1 MSVAPNR
8 DLGAYPSL
16 TNVYKRKE
24 EGNAGGE
31 MRDGGKEE
39 GSGERAGE
47 CPCGEKRDLT
57 IPIGSW
63 LEADGSSKL
72 GNFKRVE
79 KRNHLQSCGQGT
91 GV

>member
-1 MSVAPNR
+1 MSAAPNR

-39 GSGERAGE
+39 GSGESRGGGRARAGT
-47 CPCGEKRDLT
+47 GALKRDGEIL
-57 IPIGSW
+57 PVQPQHR
-63 LEADGSSKL
+63 E
-72 GNFKRVE
+72 
-79 KRNHLQSCGQGT
+79 
-91 GV
+91 

>member
-1 MSVAPNR
+1 
-8 DLGAYPSL
+8 
-16 TNVYKRKE
+16 
-24 EGNAGGE
+24 

-39 GSGERAGE
+39 GSRETAWEG
-47 CPCGEKRDLT
+47 PCGEKSDLT

-63 LEADGSSKL
+63 LKADGSLKL

-91 GV
+91 GI

>member
-31 MRDGGKEE
+31 MRRKE
-39 GSGERAGE
+39 AG
-47 CPCGEKRDLT
+47 R
-57 IPIGSW
+57 
-63 LEADGSSKL
+63 
-72 GNFKRVE
+72 
-79 KRNHLQSCGQGT
+79 GQGNVPVGRKET
-91 GV
+91 